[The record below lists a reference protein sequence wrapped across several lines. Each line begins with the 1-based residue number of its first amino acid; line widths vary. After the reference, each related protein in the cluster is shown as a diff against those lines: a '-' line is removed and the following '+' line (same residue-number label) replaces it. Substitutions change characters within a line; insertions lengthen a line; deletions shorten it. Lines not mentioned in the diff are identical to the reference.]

1 LVVKMTIE
9 NATIGTTKKIMSSL
23 INDVEAF
30 LKVSHVELIQTLSKF
45 ACKQKPLS
53 FVISFPLLSS
63 TNLSSKQCIVNLIIV
78 SYLNI
83 SLCSLILLNTPMIIS
98 SYVWPSGQNLCL
110 AFNMLPFTLEAN
122 HIHYIPQMQS
132 HGLPIQWLKKLCS
145 MCRNCEATMCQ
156 SCCRFDFGVGDS
168 FSHTRFVK
176 CY

>member
-1 LVVKMTIE
+1 VGRLAKYKPLVVKMTIE

-98 SYVWPSGQNLCL
+98 SYV
-110 AFNMLPFTLEAN
+110 
-122 HIHYIPQMQS
+122 
-132 HGLPIQWLKKLCS
+132 
-145 MCRNCEATMCQ
+145 
-156 SCCRFDFGVGDS
+156 
-168 FSHTRFVK
+168 
-176 CY
+176 